1 MDPNGKGEGV
11 QCLLVATRL
20 HAVYVPQTAAT
31 LLPLA
36 AATGAWAGREVKKW
50 HQLGPSEQLPYIH
63 DPVGKTLFVVVNI
76 SGYETLLVKSC

>member
-1 MDPNGKGEGV
+1 
-11 QCLLVATRL
+11 VATRL
-20 HAVYVPQTAAT
+20 HAVCVPQTAAT
-31 LLPLA
+31 LLPLAMA

-63 DPVGKTLFVVVNI
+63 DPLGKLVNI